1 MKKLLLTAL
10 AVMATVS
17 IYAQGSVLF
26 NNSATTLVQLKD
38 GSGNLTTAPAG
49 STYTVGLWWATAG
62 TTDDSV
68 FTFSG
73 QTATLAAA
81 GRFAGLTKIIP
92 GITPAGAVVAIQVR
106 GWQTDAGSYDAA
118 AASTDKYWGKST
130 VFSVDT
136 GDSTSV
142 PPGTAGPIIQ
152 AAGAGFQGLTLQIV
166 PEPSTIA
173 LGLLGLAGLFVLR
186 RRS

>member
-10 AVMATVS
+10 TTMAAVG
-17 IYAQGSVLF
+17 IYAQGSVIF
-26 NNSATTLVQLKD
+26 NNSSTTLVKLLQPD
-38 GSGNLTTAPAG
+38 QTTINAPVG
-49 STYTVGLWWATAG
+49 STYTVGIWWAAAG
-62 TTDDSV
+62 TTDDST

-73 QTATLAAA
+73 LTTTISPVA
-81 GRFAGLTKIIP
+81 GRFTGLSQIVP
-92 GITPAGAVVAIQVR
+92 GVTPSGAVIAMQIR

-118 AASTDKYWGKST
+118 KAAAKYSGKST
-130 VFSVDT
+130 IFSVDT
-136 GDSTSV
+136 GDPLAV
-142 PPGTAGPIIQ
+142 PPGTATAIVP
-152 AAGAGFQGLTLQIV
+152 GFTGLVLQV

>member
-10 AVMATVS
+10 TTMAAVG

-26 NNSATTLVQLKD
+26 NNSSTTLVKLLNPADQTL
-38 GSGNLTTAPAG
+38 SSAPVG
-49 STYTVGLWWATAG
+49 STYTVGIWWAAAG
-62 TTDDSV
+62 TTDEAAFA
-68 FTFSG
+68 FTGVTTTISP
-73 QTATLAAA
+73 AP
-81 GRFAGLTKIIP
+81 GRFTGLGKTITQVPTP
-92 GITPAGAVVAIQVR
+92 GGTIAMQIR

-118 AASTDKYWGKST
+118 AASSDKYFGSSSI
-130 VFSVDT
+130 FSVAT
-136 GDSTSV
+136 ANPLST
-142 PPGTAGPIIQ
+142 PPGTPTAIVP
-152 AAGAGFQGLTLQIV
+152 GFTGLTLHIV